1 MKKQY
6 IVPQT
11 TTIMVSVPQMI
22 CESLEYKGAA
32 STNGV
37 ITAETR
43 RHYSVWDDDEDNEE
57 W

>member
-1 MKKQY
+1 
-6 IVPQT
+6 
-11 TTIMVSVPQMI
+11 MVSVPQMI